1 MSKRGI
7 NLDIQSAQIKSNI
20 AENLKHLRKT
30 YKLTQQNVSDVLGID
45 CASYRNWENERSIPS
60 VAMLYEIAKI
70 YKVSINELCGI
81 ETDETNLSVASTND
95 FNKKVYGES
104 RITELDAYEKQ
115 LIMQMR
121 RLTNEDK
128 RKVGK
133 YINDII
139 NNDDKE

>member
-20 AENLKHLRKT
+20 AENLKYLRKT
-30 YKLTQQNVSDVLGID
+30 YELTQQNVSDVLGID
-45 CASYRNWENERSIPS
+45 CASYRNWENKRSIPS
-60 VAMLYEIAKI
+60 VGMLYEIAKM
-70 YKVSINELCGI
+70 YKVSVNQLCSVEEEEG
-81 ETDETNLSVASTND
+81 NLSVSSSKE
-95 FNKKVYGES
+95 FNKNTYGENK
-104 RITELDAYEKQ
+104 ITELDLYEKQ

-133 YINDII
+133 YVSDILS
-139 NNDDKE
+139 NNKE